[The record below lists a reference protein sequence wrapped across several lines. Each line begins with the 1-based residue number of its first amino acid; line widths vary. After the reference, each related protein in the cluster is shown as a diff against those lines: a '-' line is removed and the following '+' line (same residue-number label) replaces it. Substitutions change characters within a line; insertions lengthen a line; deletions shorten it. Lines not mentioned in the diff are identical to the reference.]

1 MNRPESTSFLPTARR
16 PDDWHATVVEL
27 SGDGAYQIDRQ
38 GRFTTVND
46 VVLDATGYDAE
57 QLLGEHFSLVLDDSS
72 VGRAEQVHRELLD
85 EEARTVTETATVRT
99 ADGETFSCEFRMAPL
114 VEDGEVRGTVGV
126 ARDLTGRQLRE
137 HRLRDERDELRARF
151 EQVRSR
157 VTDAVYALDED
168 WRFTYLNER
177 AEEVMDVEAGAVL
190 GESIWSVFPE
200 ATDSEL
206 WDRYHE
212 AMDRQQSVSFET
224 FYEPTEVWF
233 EASVYPSETGLS
245 VYFRDVTERKTH
257 EQELTAQRE
266 RLATLNDLNR
276 VVQDVTHAIV
286 AADTREEVERAVPE
300 HLAAA
305 PSIAGAWFGTAESGG
320 ERIHVTSEA
329 GATPEEPVRIV
340 REETL
345 TPVGKAYRSG
355 ESQTVADLGESEAG
369 ADLGDS
375 ETAVDLQAV
384 PAADRWPVPEEDGDY
399 RSAAAIP
406 VSFQGVRYG
415 VLVVYGTD
423 AGTFEGDAGRVVCAL
438 GGVVGHALNAL
449 DRKRA
454 LAGDE
459 VTELELRIEDV
470 FETRDVDAEAECGRA
485 VFESILP
492 VGDGR
497 YVAYGSACEDGI
509 ELLDAMQEGLAHYRE
524 LDFRERRADD
534 DRFVLQM
541 YEPPLT
547 TLTTSPGG
555 RIEEATIQDGALLA
569 TVSLPSDV
577 DVRAFVERVSEAYPG
592 VEVLAQRR
600 VRRPGVRV
608 DTFQAVLDEE
618 LTERQRV
625 ALEAAY
631 VAGFFEWPRETNGK
645 ELAAS
650 LDVTPAT
657 FHQHLREAERR
668 VITALFGASG
678 EETR

>member
-1 MNRPESTSFLPTARR
+1 MSRPESTHFSPASNR
-16 PDDWHATVVEL
+16 PDDWHAAVMEL
-27 SGDGAYQIDRQ
+27 SGDGAYWLDRQ
-38 GRFTTVND
+38 GRFVAVNG
-46 VVLDATGYDAE
+46 VVLDATGYEAD
-57 QLLGEHFSLVLDDSS
+57 QLLGEHISLVLDESS
-72 VGRAEQVHRELLD
+72 VEGAERAQRELLD
-85 EEARTVTETATVRT
+85 GDGARTVTRTATVRT
-99 ADGETFSCEFRMAPL
+99 ADDERFCCEFRMAPL
-114 VEDGEVRGTVGV
+114 IEDGDVRGTVGV
-126 ARDLTGRQLRE
+126 ACNLTDRKLRE
-137 HRLRDERDELRARF
+137 RRLKDERELRVCF
-151 EQVRSR
+151 EEVRSR
-157 VTDAVYALDED
+157 VTDAVYALDEE
-168 WRFTYLNER
+168 WQFTYLNER
-177 AEEVMDVEAGAVL
+177 AEEVMDVEAGEVL

-200 ATDSEL
+200 AEDSEL

-212 AMDRQQSVSFET
+212 ATKRQESISFET
-224 FYEPTEVWF
+224 FYEPAEVWF
-233 EASVYPSETGLS
+233 EANVYPSETGLS
-245 VYFRDVTERKTH
+245 VYFRDVTERKIR
-257 EQELTAQRE
+257 EQELVAQRE

-276 VVQDVTHAIV
+276 VVQNVTHALV

-305 PSIAGAWFGTAESGG
+305 PSIASAWFGTAESDG
-320 ERIHVTSEA
+320 EQIHPTGEA
-329 GATPEEPVRIV
+329 GGAPDGPIPIT
-340 REETL
+340 REGAL
-345 TPVGKAYRSG
+345 TPVGRAYRTG
-355 ESQTVADLGESEAG
+355 EPETVEDLRADR
-369 ADLGDS
+369 
-375 ETAVDLQAV
+375 
-384 PAADRWPVPEEDGDY
+384 AAERWPVPTRDDY

-406 VSFQGVRYG
+406 VSFQGIRYG

-423 AGTFEGDAGRVVCAL
+423 SGTFEGDAGDVVCGL
-438 GGVVGHALNAL
+438 GGGVGHALNAL

-470 FETRDVDAEAECGRA
+470 LETRGVDAGAERGRV

-492 VGDGR
+492 IGDGR
-497 YVAYGSACEDGI
+497 YVACGSACEDGV
-509 ELLDAMQEGLAHYRE
+509 ELLDVLMEALPHYRE
-524 LDFRERRADD
+524 LDVRERRTEDD
-534 DRFVLQM
+534 QFVLQM

-547 TLTTSPGG
+547 TLTTSSGG

-645 ELAAS
+645 ELATS

-668 VITALFGASG
+668 VVAALFGSSG